1 MGTDYIITLFASLF
15 QSLFDVCVPQGQV
28 VGVVGCLSSD
38 STLAVASFC
47 TPLRIPVVSYAASS
61 PDLDDPVNYPYFL
74 RTVPS
79 DEEQAIAMTEVG

>member
-1 MGTDYIITLFASLF
+1 M
-15 QSLFDVCVPQGQV
+15 CVPQDKV

-38 STLAVASFC
+38 STLSVASFC
-47 TPLRIPVVSYAASS
+47 TPQRIPAISYAASS

-79 DEEQAIAMTEVG
+79 DEEQAIAMTEVGWVDCI